1 MNQAGLEY
9 IKQSD
14 FEDLQMK
21 LKLANERA
29 QQLETWEQVALANL
43 SKANIKNAELQ
54 AEHHHTYTRLVQ
66 CLNELEAIR
75 ADVLTTTQARDR
87 DIFWRLA
94 NPLRKF
100 VGYFPRPIVVYSR
113 KSLKLVYW
121 LVTPWKM
128 KTRFQFIKNRNE
140 LLMQQSTANMQNNK
154 QTMISDQNIQIE
166 NIVLNMSAND
176 LYERMKALMN
186 EPLKS

>member
-1 MNQAGLEY
+1 MTQEGLEY

-14 FEDLQMK
+14 IEDLQMK

-100 VGYFPRPIVVYSR
+100 VGYFPRPIVVYTR
-113 KSLKLVYW
+113 KSLKLVS
-121 LVTPWKM
+121 PWKM